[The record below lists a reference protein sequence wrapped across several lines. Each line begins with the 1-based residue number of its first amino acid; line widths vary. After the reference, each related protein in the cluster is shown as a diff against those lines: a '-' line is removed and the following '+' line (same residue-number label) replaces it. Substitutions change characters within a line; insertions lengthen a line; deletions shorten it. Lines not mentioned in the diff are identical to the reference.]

1 MNYRISLIA
10 LPLLTAALPAHASE
24 QSAQSGPALEEA
36 AAAGDTIV
44 VTANRTARP
53 IDTVGQAIT
62 VLDTATIEQRQSVT
76 VADLLRQ
83 TPGVSVARNGGI
95 GGVTSVFI
103 RGAESDQTVAL
114 IDGVKINDPSSPGGG
129 FNFGELLIGNI
140 ARIEVLRGAE
150 SVLWGSQAIGGVV
163 NMITRQ
169 PTEALTVNARGEGG
183 WHGTGQGVANVA
195 GRVGPVSASLG
206 GGYFTTE
213 GTSAA
218 AVGTERDGYRN
229 YGANGSVNIALADAV
244 SVDLRGFYSNG
255 RADYDGFAPPTFAF
269 GDTREY
275 SETEQWVGYGGLNV
289 ALFDGKFRNRFAY
302 ARTQVNRATFDA
314 AQTPAETFRARGRNE
329 RLEYQGNVDLNDAVR
344 ATFGAEREVSRL
356 FTDGFGAVSNARAR
370 IWGVYGQLSVMP
382 VTGLTVSGGV
392 RHDDH
397 DRFGGATTA
406 SASGAYTPNGGNT
419 VLRASYSEGYK
430 VPSLYQ
436 LFGDYGNRTLRPE
449 RSHGWDAGVTQRAL
463 DGAVEASATWFHRT
477 STDLISFVSCAAGAG
492 GICTNRPFGT
502 YDNIA
507 RARAQGLELAL
518 ALHPVEALT
527 VSGAYTYLD
536 AQNRSPGSASFGR
549 ALARRPSQS
558 VTMNADYRWPI
569 GLTTGATV
577 TAVGDSLDASA
588 PRGRLDGYVLADA
601 RVSFP
606 LGEHVELYG
615 RVENLFGERYQT
627 AAGYG
632 TPGRAAY
639 GGVRLRY

>member
-269 GDTREY
+269 GDTQEY

-518 ALHPVEALT
+518 ALRPVEALT

-588 PRGRLDGYVLADA
+588 PRGRLDGYVLTDA